1 MWLGHIF
8 FFAQMYYFAQENNTK
23 CMAIMLI
30 RSIIIYICVLI
41 VIRLMGKRQIGEM
54 QPFEFVV
61 TLIMAD
67 LACIPMAE
75 LSVPLIHGIVP
86 ILTLLIVHFLICFL
100 SRKFMFARYIL
111 TGRPAI
117 VVSPKGI
124 NYKELKELNMT
135 IDDLMELMRGCD
147 VFNISDI
154 SYAIIETNG
163 NLCVIKKAEVEPVTR
178 EDMNIKVTPNGL
190 PVNIIMDGC
199 LMKEN
204 IKMTGI
210 NEKFIMKC
218 MDKAKIKRVKEVLL
232 MTLDNNGEVFIQ
244 GKNASNYYTFDM
256 KYDGGDKW

>member
-1 MWLGHIF
+1 
-8 FFAQMYYFAQENNTK
+8 
-23 CMAIMLI
+23 MAIMLI

-61 TLIMAD
+61 TLIIAD

-75 LSVPLIHGIVP
+75 LSVPLVHGIVP
-86 ILTLLIVHFLICFL
+86 IVTLLVVHFLICFL
-100 SRKFMFARYIL
+100 SRKFMFARYLL

-117 VVSPKGI
+117 VISPRGI

-135 IDDLMELMRGCD
+135 IDDLMELVRGCD

-154 SYAIIETNG
+154 AYAIVETNG
-163 NLCVIKKAEVEPVTR
+163 NLCVIKKSNVEPPTR
-178 EDMNIKVTPNGL
+178 EDMKIKTSPNGL

-204 IKMTGI
+204 IEMTGI
-210 NEKFIMKC
+210 DEKFIMKC
-218 MDKAKIKRVKEVLL
+218 MDKAKIKKVKEVLL

-244 GKNASNYYTFDM
+244 GRYAKEYYTFQM
-256 KYDGGDKW
+256 NYDGGEKW